1 MTELQTDL
9 IESGK
14 RDNYMTTA
22 TETKLDPI
30 LDNLI
35 TVIPEQTDEDVIVI
49 LLNLFDV
56 RPANIPIE
64 RLVTDVALAVDE
76 NGMNWLAVNEFDT
89 AWLTLFQLIS
99 RGATRIPA
107 ADVYRA
113 LANLLQSGADEDG
126 TSILLLSELALL
138 IPVTITPFRDD
149 ILDTMQAYGERDDIW
164 RVRLAVV
171 RILDTLG
178 RGAECADYIEDEDY
192 DVASEAIEALPH
204 TPETRGLLEE
214 LLTDEDLHADV
225 IAAAQRVIAEI
236 DGADERD

>member
-64 RLVTDVALAVDE
+64 RLVTDVALAVDK
-76 NGMNWLAVNEFDT
+76 NGMNWLAVNEFDA

-107 ADVYRA
+107 TDVYRA

-126 TSILLLSELALL
+126 TSILLLSELAQL

-164 RVRLAVV
+164 VS
-171 RILDTLG
+171 I
-178 RGAECADYIEDEDY
+178 
-192 DVASEAIEALPH
+192 P
-204 TPETRGLLEE
+204 
-214 LLTDEDLHADV
+214 
-225 IAAAQRVIAEI
+225 
-236 DGADERD
+236 

>member
-1 MTELQTDL
+1 
-9 IESGK
+9 
-14 RDNYMTTA
+14 MTTA
-22 TETKLDPI
+22 TEIDTLIHPI
-30 LDNLI
+30 IDNLI

-64 RLVTDVALAVDE
+64 RLVTDVALAVDK
-76 NGMNWLAVNEFDT
+76 NGMNWLAVNEFDA

-107 ADVYRA
+107 ADVYQA

-126 TSILLLSELALL
+126 TSILLLSELAQL

-149 ILDTMQAYGERDDIW
+149 ILDTMQAHGERDDIW

-171 RILDTLG
+171 RILDALG
-178 RGAECADYIEDEDY
+178 RVAECADYIEDEDY
-192 DVASEAIEALPH
+192 DVASEAIGALPH

-225 IAAAQRVIAEI
+225 IDAAQRVIVAI
-236 DGADERD
+236 DNEAQA

>member
-1 MTELQTDL
+1 
-9 IESGK
+9 
-14 RDNYMTTA
+14 MTTA
-22 TETKLDPI
+22 TEIDTLIHPI
-30 LDNLI
+30 IDNLI

-64 RLVTDVALAVDE
+64 RLVTDVALAVDK
-76 NGMNWLAVNEFDT
+76 NGMNWLAVNEFDA

-107 ADVYRA
+107 TDVYQA

-171 RILDTLG
+171 RILDALG
-178 RGAECADYIEDEDY
+178 RGAECADYIEDEDH
-192 DVASEAIEALPH
+192 DVASEAIGALPH

-214 LLTDEDLHADV
+214 LLTDEDLDADV
-225 IAAAQRVIAEI
+225 IAAAQRVIVAI
-236 DGADERD
+236 DNEAQA